1 MVDKVPVRL
10 GWRRMSDGSMPR
22 IGRPAGDG
30 REWPGSYLFHKVVGV
45 GKDGTFEYLGDDCVE
60 DVMDTPSIRRYILD
74 GHLIVTDDK
83 HPLAALNQPD
93 PSIKDEPAKS
103 KKASRKDEK

>member
-1 MVDKVPVRL
+1 MADKVPVRL
-10 GWRRMSDGSMPR
+10 GWRRMSDGSKPR
-22 IGRPAGDG
+22 LGRPVGDG
-30 REWPGSYLFHKVVGV
+30 REWPGDYLFHEVVGA
-45 GKDGTFEYLGDDCVE
+45 GKDATFKFKGDDCVE
-60 DVMDTPSIRRYILD
+60 DVMDTPSVRRYILD

-93 PSIKDEPAKS
+93 PSPVDVPTKP